1 MTLVPG
7 RRSIW
12 LTACTTVLIL
22 ATSASATVNRD
33 AALDPGQRIGE
44 MRVVQGIKREADAW
58 LFDTICDPV
67 VLSTGRR
74 TRSCGQLPPVRRLF
88 IGHGIFAPRKQI
100 DRAWRGTTW
109 DLWIDGRRV
118 HLSAFGHADR
128 TLEGYPP
135 AGGRDVVLR
144 EWAIILVG
152 AEGRH
157 SVRYRT
163 RNAGGVADTTWRFTV
178 IPN

>member
-1 MTLVPG
+1 MSRVSR
-7 RRSIW
+7 RRSVW
-12 LTACTTVLIL
+12 VAVCTAVLVL
-22 ATSASATVNRD
+22 ATGASAVGTRD
-33 AALDPGQRIGE
+33 AAIDPGQRVGE

-67 VLSTGRR
+67 VLRTGRR
-74 TRSCGQLPPVRRLF
+74 TRSCGRLPPVRRLF
-88 IGHGIFAPRKQI
+88 VGHGIFAPGQQI
-100 DRAWRGTTW
+100 DRAWKETTW
-109 DLWIDGRRV
+109 DMWIDGRRI
-118 HLSAFGHADR
+118 HLGAFGHADR
-128 TLEGYPP
+128 TLSAYAP

-163 RNAGGVADTTWRFTV
+163 RNSEGVADTTWKFTV
-178 IPN
+178 TPR